1 MTRAAHPEESPI
13 GTDDAGAF
21 AIGELSRR
29 TGVPQATLRTWET
42 RYGLP
47 RPRRLPGGHRR
58 YDESAVR
65 QVARVLAHR
74 AAGLSTE
81 AAVSRVASEGEAV
94 SPSVFA
100 ALRERHPE
108 LTPQRLSKRTL
119 LGLTRGIEDEY
130 VARAERPA
138 LFATFQEERYFRQAE
153 RRWRGLARTAGFA
166 AVFADFDQS
175 SLHESGLRLVAV
187 DQGAALSRE
196 WVLVCDSPRHAA
208 CLAGWEAPGQ
218 ENRPD
223 GLREFET
230 VWTVDPVVVRFAA
243 TTCSQYV
250 RAAFPED
257 AADLDA
263 VLSEQPLEASADL
276 RRSDDLFH
284 RVLGYLDAQG
294 PVGR

>member
-1 MTRAAHPEESPI
+1 MTRDAPPEQPPI
-13 GTDDAGAF
+13 GTDEGAL

-29 TGVPQATLRTWET
+29 TGVPQATLRSWET

-65 QVARVLAHR
+65 QVERVLAHR
-74 AAGLSTE
+74 AAGLGTE
-81 AAVSRVASEGEAV
+81 AAVSRVAAEGQAV

-100 ALRERHPE
+100 ALREHHPE

-130 VARAERPA
+130 VARADRPA
-138 LFATFQEERYFRQAE
+138 LFATFQQERFFRQAE
-153 RRWRGLARTAGFA
+153 RRWRGLARTAGFV

-175 SLHESGLRLVAV
+175 SLDDSSLRLVSV
-187 DQGAALSRE
+187 DQSAALSRE

-208 CLAGWEAPGQ
+208 CVAGWEAPGQ
-218 ENRPD
+218 DARPD

-230 VWTVDPVVVRFAA
+230 VWTVDPTVVRFAA
-243 TTCSQYV
+243 TTCAQYV
-250 RAAFPED
+250 RAAFPGD
-257 AADLDA
+257 AAGLDA
-263 VLSEQPLEASADL
+263 ILADQPLEASADL

-284 RVLGYLDAQG
+284 RVLGYLDA
-294 PVGR
+294 RR